1 MVSIKRV
8 KLRDIDVSNFYNE
21 FVNLKEPVLI
31 TDIFEHFHDL
41 EKWNY
46 DYLSEMVGKKRINVN
61 VSDNGNFTLDPK
73 TGKPY
78 FSSTNISIKEYINF
92 AKQKNIK
99 RKMYAQQI
107 SVLKELPELKED
119 LKIIDYI
126 PDKYLE
132 FVNLWF
138 GPGGNT
144 TALHFD
150 GANNFFIQLF
160 GEKKIWLYSPKY
172 FYSLYPNS
180 FTSRA
185 PHISQVDPGNIDEIN
200 YPRALDIEKTE
211 IIISRGNIL
220 FLPAYWWHQ
229 VYSINSNIS
238 VNIWFKPNLMQKL
251 VFAYFHVWL
260 SSLITNLEDKLLG
273 IKKLFYK

>member
-1 MVSIKRV
+1 MISIKSI
-8 KLRDIDVSNFYNE
+8 KLRDINFSNFFNE
-21 FVNLKEPVLI
+21 FTNFKEPVLI
-31 TDIFEHFHDL
+31 TDIFEYFDDL
-41 EKWNY
+41 KKWDNNY
-46 DYLSEMVGKKRINVN
+46 LINKVGQKNINVN
-61 VSDNGNFTLDPK
+61 VSDDGFFTLNPG

-78 FSSTNISIKEYINF
+78 FSSTNISIKEYINS
-92 AKQKNIK
+92 AQQKNMK

-107 SVLKELPELKED
+107 SILQELPELKND
-119 LKIIDYI
+119 LKIVDYI
-126 PDKYLE
+126 PKRYLE
-132 FVNLWF
+132 FVNLWL

-150 GANNFFIQLF
+150 GANNFFIQLL
-160 GEKKIWLYSPKY
+160 GEKKFWLYSPKY

-180 FTSRA
+180 CMSRA
-185 PHISQVDPGNIDEIN
+185 PHVSQVDPGNIDEVN

-229 VYSINSNIS
+229 VYSINTNIS
-238 VNIWFKPNLMQKL
+238 VNIWYKPNLRQKM
-251 VFAYFHVWL
+251 VFAYFHACL
-260 SSLITNLEDKLLG
+260 NSLVTNLENKLVG